1 MTVTPLYA
9 GLLGLLFLILS
20 LRVIGRR
27 RAAGVALGDGGDRML
42 LRRQRAQANFAEY
55 VPLVLVLMTLA
66 ELRSV
71 SSLVLHGIGV
81 CLLAGRLLHAYGLS
95 SEPERMAYRMVG
107 MALTFSA
114 LGFSAAA
121 VLLPSLL
128 AIVIAP

>member
-9 GLLGLLFLILS
+9 GVLGLLFLVLS

-27 RAAGVALGDGGDRML
+27 QAARVALGDGGDRIL

-66 ELRSV
+66 ELRSA
-71 SSLVLHGIGV
+71 SSLVLHGIGA
-81 CLLAGRLLHAYGLS
+81 CLLVGRLLHAYGLS

-107 MALTFSA
+107 MVLTFSA
-114 LGFSAAA
+114 LGFSAGA
-121 VLLPSLL
+121 VLLPSLR
-128 AIVIAP
+128 AIVISP